1 MHTLY
6 LFLPRYYNRM
16 AKANYRAAS
25 LIDSVRSGFES
36 FSDALLSG
44 FFNSV
49 NREADL
55 IMDRLEERAFL
66 FQERLVRKLASSLL
80 VGIAGIFLISSAYF
94 YLVEFR
100 QMSRTGAFFLLGVLL
115 LIAGWLMKKYGGAY
129 NAEAKK
135 YRYKGY

>member
-16 AKANYRAAS
+16 AKANYRASS

-55 IMDRLEERAFL
+55 IMDRLEERAFI
-66 FQERLVRKLASSLL
+66 FQERLVRKFTAIILA
-80 VGIAGIFLISSAYF
+80 GIAGNCLIFSVYF
-94 YLVEFR
+94 YFVESR
-100 QMSRTGAFFLLGVLL
+100 QMSRTGVFFLLGVLL
-115 LIAGWLMKKYGGAY
+115 LIAGRLMKKYGGAY
-129 NAEAKK
+129 
-135 YRYKGY
+135 